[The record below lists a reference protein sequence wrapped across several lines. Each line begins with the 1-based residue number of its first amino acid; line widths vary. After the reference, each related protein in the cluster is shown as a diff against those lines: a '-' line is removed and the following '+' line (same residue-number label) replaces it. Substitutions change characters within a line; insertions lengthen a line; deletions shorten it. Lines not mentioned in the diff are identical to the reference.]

1 MRELIENI
9 IDRNYEGASEVL
21 EESFQAILEKKM
33 YEMKKSY
40 AAKMGEQNTHAERMK
55 RLRLGVLEEDDEDTV
70 SENRLMDLIKK
81 LKPPPKTN
89 MRDMKNVEGKSLGG
103 KKLKIEPKKLEE
115 DSEELEEQ
123 RVNIVKARVRGG
135 QIERRVKTSNVPGM
149 TIRGG
154 QLTRMSAAERRRRKL
169 GAMKAA
175 RKNKAKKAQML
186 RKRQMSLMKRKRLGL

>member
-1 MRELIENI
+1 MRELVENI
-9 IDRNYEGASEVL
+9 TNGNYETANEVL
-21 EESFQAILEKKM
+21 EENFKTILEKKM

-40 AAKMGEQNTHAERMK
+40 AAKMSEQNTHGVRMK
-55 RLRLGVLEEDDEDTV
+55 RLRIGVLEEDEIEEGMLD
-70 SENRLMDLIKK
+70 K
-81 LKPPPKTN
+81 LKSVLKPGDKPK
-89 MRDMKNVEGKSLGG
+89 RDMKNIEGKSIR
-103 KKLKIEPKKLEE
+103 KLKIAPKKLEE
-115 DSEELEEQ
+115 AEELEEQ

-175 RKNKAKKAQML
+175 RKAKAKKAQSL
-186 RKRQMSLMKRKRLGL
+186 RKRQLSLMKRKRLGL